1 MSNSESIFAYRY
13 LIESAL
19 AYSGNTHSFEDVVAE
34 VVAGTAQFWPAPN
47 SCIVTQ
53 IDTQPARKILVFWL
67 AAGNS
72 VELKAMEPMVVEWG
86 QEEGCTLARMAGRKG
101 WARSFLMDT
110 GWQDT
115 GYVILQKEL

>member
-1 MSNSESIFAYRY
+1 MTDIQHYRA

-19 AYSGNTHSFEDVVAE
+19 VYNGHTHRFEDVVAE
-34 VVAGTAQFWPAPN
+34 IEAGTAQFWPAPN

-101 WARSFLMDT
+101 WAKSFLTDVGWRDT
-110 GWQDT
+110 QH
-115 GYVILQKEL
+115 ILMEKAL

>member
-1 MSNSESIFAYRY
+1 MPEIDAYRA

-19 AYSGNTHSFEDVVAE
+19 VYNGNTHRFEDVVAE
-34 VVAGTAQFWPAPN
+34 VAAGTAQFWPAPN

-72 VELKAMEPMVVEWG
+72 VELKAMEPLIVAWG
-86 QEEGCTLARMAGRKG
+86 QEEGCTLARMVGRKG
-101 WARSFLMDT
+101 WKRSFLTDV

-115 GYVILQKEL
+115 EYVILQKEL

>member
-1 MSNSESIFAYRY
+1 MSAPESLEPYRL

-19 AYSGNTHSFEDVVAE
+19 VYNGNTHRFEDVVAE
-34 VVAGTAQFWPAPN
+34 VEAENAQFWPAPT

-72 VELKAMEPMVVEWG
+72 VELKAMEPHVIEWG

-101 WARSFLMDT
+101 WARSFLTDA

-115 GYVILQKEL
+115 QYIIMEKHL

>member
-1 MSNSESIFAYRY
+1 MEPYRL

-19 AYSGNTHSFEDVVAE
+19 VYGNHTHTFDDVVRE
-34 VVAGTAQFWPAPN
+34 VEAGEAQFWPGPA

-53 IDTQPARKILVFWL
+53 IDDQPQRKVLVFWL

-86 QEEGCTLARMAGRKG
+86 KEEGCTLARMAGRKG
-101 WARSFLMDT
+101 WARSFLTDT

-115 GYVILQKEL
+115 GYIIMQKEL